1 MSSQP
6 KQLQK
11 LLLFQLTDQ
20 RLFGLGTLKIREIM
34 PFRRLT
40 RLPHSHHAIAGTA
53 TFRESAVPVID
64 MAAAIGYPALSP
76 EECAE
81 ASIIVTDVQRQEIG
95 FMVRSVQRIVEAD
108 WKTVLPPPHAL
119 GKNAFITG
127 LLTLDDALVQLLDLE
142 LLLARVYPESLS
154 SQDVLL
160 NDVEIETLRNMSILL
175 VDDSRVA
182 RKQLCDLLDRKNIDY
197 QVTENGAAAFEYLLD
212 SSARGKPV
220 DILVSDIEMPGLDG
234 YELTFKVR
242 DNSQLHQPYI
252 ILHTSLNSKMS
263 LSYAEQVG
271 ANTALTKFDADEL
284 LHAML
289 SAALGRQQQT

>member
-1 MSSQP
+1 MNSQP

-11 LLLFQLTDQ
+11 LLLFQLTDHRQ
-20 RLFGLGTLKIREIM
+20 FGLGTLKIREIM
-34 PFRRLT
+34 PFRRLS
-40 RLPHSHHAIAGTA
+40 RLPHSHHAIVGTA
-53 TFRESAVPVID
+53 TFRNAAVPVID
-64 MAAAIGYPALSP
+64 MAAAVGYPALSA
-76 EECAE
+76 EERAE

-108 WKTVLPPPHAL
+108 WEKVSPPPRAL

-127 LLTLDDALVQLLDLE
+127 LLTLDGALVQLLDLE
-142 LLLARVYPESLS
+142 LLLARVYPESLN

-160 NDVEIETLRNMSILL
+160 NDMEIETLRNTSILL

-182 RKQLCDLLDRKNIDY
+182 RKQLCDVLDRKNIGY
-197 QVTENGAAAFEYLLD
+197 QVTESGTAAFEYLLD
-212 SSARGKPV
+212 SNAHGKPV
-220 DILVSDIEMPGLDG
+220 KILVSDIEMPGLDG

-252 ILHTSLNSKMS
+252 ILHTSLNSEMS

-271 ANTALTKFDADEL
+271 ADTALTKFDATEL
-284 LHAML
+284 MHAML
-289 SAALGRQQQT
+289 TAAQGRQQQV